1 MQRARAVNDFVVW
14 TLSVILAGVFLL
26 AGIPKVLGTAPVGFQ
41 AAAMHGFPSG
51 IRVVIGLVEVLCAV
65 GLLFP
70 STATVAAGCL
80 ALLMVPAAAT
90 QYMSGESGLWV
101 PLVVLL
107 MLAFVAWRRNAKWVY
122 DGYHGFADIPHPML
136 KEGVIAGLIGAAVIA
151 IWFGVLDVIGG
162 HPFFTPATLGRGLLS
177 VFGDLSPDQGILT
190 FVLVYTVFHFAAF
203 MFVGLVASLIVHLAR
218 QEPSILLGFAILF
231 AATEIGIYGLV
242 AFLGEWSPLQ
252 RNAWLPIMV
261 GNLLAAGAMGF
272 YFYRTHKEIA
282 YELRHAFDLR
292 PNEDDEEATGVDT
305 EVDTPVDTP
314 DSAPRAGTPIR

>member
-51 IRVVIGLVEVLCAV
+51 IRIVIGVVEVLCAV
-65 GLLFP
+65 GLLIP
-70 STATVAAGCL
+70 STATVAAACL

-90 QYMSGESGLWV
+90 QYMSAESGLWV

-107 MLAFVAWRRNAKWVY
+107 MLAFVAWRRNSKWVY

-151 IWFGVLDVIGG
+151 VWFGVLDVIGG

-177 VFGDLSPDQGILT
+177 VFGDLTPDQGTPT

-261 GNLLAAGAMGF
+261 GNVLAAGAMGF
-272 YFYRTHKEIA
+272 YFYRTHREIA

-292 PNEDDEEATGVDT
+292 PSEDDDEEVTVVVA
-305 EVDTPVDTP
+305 EVDTP
-314 DSAPRAGTPIR
+314 DSSPHTGTPIR

>member
-1 MQRARAVNDFVVW
+1 MQRVRAINDFVVW

-41 AAAMHGFPSG
+41 AAAMQGFPSG
-51 IRVVIGLVEVLCAV
+51 IRIVIGLVEVLCAI
-65 GLLFP
+65 GLLIP
-70 STATVAAGCL
+70 STATVAAACL

-101 PLVVLL
+101 PLLVGL

-151 IWFGVLDVIGG
+151 AWFGVLDFIGG
-162 HPFFTPATLGRGLLS
+162 HPFFTPATLGRGMLS
-177 VFGDLSPDQGILT
+177 VFGDVTPDQGMVT

-203 MFVGLVASLIVHLAR
+203 IFVGLVASLIVHLAR

-261 GNLLAAGAMGF
+261 GNVLAAGAMGL
-272 YFYRTHKEIA
+272 YFYRTHTEIA
-282 YELRHAFDLR
+282 HELRHAFDPR
-292 PNEDDEEATGVDT
+292 PSDDDEDEEVIVVADVD
-305 EVDTPVDTP
+305 PP
-314 DSAPRAGTPIR
+314 GSSRPAGTPIR

>member
-41 AAAMHGFPSG
+41 AAAMQGFPSG
-51 IRVVIGLVEVLCAV
+51 IRIVIGLVEVLCAI
-65 GLLFP
+65 GLLIP
-70 STATVAAGCL
+70 ATATVAAGCL
-80 ALLMVPAAAT
+80 AFLMVPAAAT
-90 QYMSGESGLWV
+90 QYVSGETGLWV
-101 PLVVLL
+101 PILVLV
-107 MLAFVAWRRNAKWVY
+107 MLGFVAWRRNAKWVY

-151 IWFGVLDVIGG
+151 VWFGILDVIGG

-177 VFGDLSPDQGILT
+177 VFGDVTPDQGTAT
-190 FVLVYTVFHFAAF
+190 FVLVYTVFHFTAF

-261 GNLLAAGAMGF
+261 GNLLAAAAMGF

-282 YELRHAFDLR
+282 HELRHAFDPR
-292 PNEDDEEATGVDT
+292 PSEDDDDEDASVAASEID
-305 EVDTPVDTP
+305 PP
-314 DSAPRAGTPIR
+314 NSSRPAGTPIR